1 MKIDQHSDN
10 PENIQHLFSEIAKSI
25 TASLEMSEIINAVMK
40 ILFSGLAGMS
50 FYC

>member
-1 MKIDQHSDN
+1 MKIDQHSDS

-40 ILFSGLAGMS
+40 
-50 FYC
+50 FYFPDWRG

>member
-1 MKIDQHSDN
+1 MKTDQNYDD

-40 ILFSGLAGMS
+40 KIGRAHV
-50 FYC
+50 